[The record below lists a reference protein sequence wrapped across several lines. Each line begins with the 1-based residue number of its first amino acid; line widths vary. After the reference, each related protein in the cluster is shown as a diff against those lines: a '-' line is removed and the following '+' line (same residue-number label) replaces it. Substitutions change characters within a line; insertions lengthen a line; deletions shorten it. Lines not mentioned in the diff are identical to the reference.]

1 MKLLPDVLR
10 TKFKKYPLY
19 SQDGKGLKAK
29 VIVKYFTGKA
39 TWLATEGEQQDDD
52 FIFFGY
58 VTLNGIDWE
67 WGYFSLNEMQELN
80 KLYGFTVIERE
91 LYTDPEEYTVEELC
105 CL

>member
-29 VIVKYFTGKA
+29 VIAKYFSYGS
-39 TWLATEGEQQDDD
+39 TWLATEGEPNEDD

-58 VTLNGIDWE
+58 VQINNQDWE
-67 WGYFSLNEMQELN
+67 WGYFSLNEMEQIN
-80 KLYGFTVIERE
+80 KHFGFSIIERE
-91 LYTDPEEYTVEELC
+91 LYTDPETYTVEELIK
-105 CL
+105 

>member
-1 MKLLPDVLR
+1 MTLLPAPLKAR
-10 TKFKKYPLY
+10 FTKYPLY

-29 VIVKYFTGKA
+29 VIAKYFTGKA
-39 TWLATEGEQQDDD
+39 TWLATEGEPDGDD

-67 WGYFSLNEMQELN
+67 WGYFSLNEMEELN

-91 LYTDPEEYTVEELC
+91 LYTDPEDHTVEELIK
-105 CL
+105 